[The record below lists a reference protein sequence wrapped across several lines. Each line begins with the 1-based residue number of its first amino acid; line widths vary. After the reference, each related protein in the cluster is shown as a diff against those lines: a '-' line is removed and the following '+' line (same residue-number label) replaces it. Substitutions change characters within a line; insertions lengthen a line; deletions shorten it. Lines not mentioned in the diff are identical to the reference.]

1 MKHFNYKSQ
10 IEEGEII
17 QSWHVS
23 QSVDAFSASA
33 NQVPYSIS
41 ISGSLKVTGSQFIK
55 PSSIPTQT
63 KDFLLSYDTTTGQ
76 IFKMSTSSFD
86 DESNFGVYV
95 TGSSNQNI
103 IPSKFGTGSSANIN
117 DQLFSTIAGGQC
129 NKISFVLAD
138 SICNIFIG
146 AGTRN
151 TASNNNTA
159 IIQGIENQNYG
170 LASTIAGGTRNL
182 TSGGNSFIG
191 GGCNNCINS
200 GISTSI
206 IGGDRNTITGS
217 GNIIGGGQNH
227 LIRGSGS
234 AIISGFSNTNEGT
247 GSFIGTG
254 CHNVIEATKLNSAVI
269 GGKCNLVKHDSAFI
283 LGTEITS
290 SVANTTFVNNLHITG
305 STTNN
310 AVLNLARRSTTPSPL
325 LTGSIWHSGS
335 LGAGC
340 LYFSPNGSDI
350 CKIAFA

>member
-1 MKHFNYKSQ
+1 MKHLKYEDQ
-10 IEEGEII
+10 IQQGEIV

-23 QSVDAFSASA
+23 QSVEAFSAPS
-33 NQVPYSIS
+33 QSDYDIS
-41 ISGSLKVTGSQFIK
+41 VSGSFKVTGSQFIK
-55 PSSIPTQT
+55 PGSLPTQT

-86 DESNFGVYV
+86 DESNFSVYV

-117 DQLFSTIAGGQC
+117 DQLFSTIAGGQR
-129 NKISFVLAD
+129 NKITFGVAN

-146 AGTRN
+146 GGQEN

-159 IIQGIENQNYG
+159 IIQGFQNQNYG
-170 LASTIAGGTRNL
+170 VNSTVAGGCQNL
-182 TSGGNSFIG
+182 NSGGHGFIG
-191 GGCNNCINS
+191 GGRNNCINS
-200 GISTSI
+200 GDSTSI

-290 SVANTTFVNNLHITG
+290 SVANTTFVNNLI
-305 STTNN
+305 
-310 AVLNLARRSTTPSPL
+310 V
-325 LTGSIWHSGS
+325 SGS
-335 LGAGC
+335 GGSSVVILRNLPTSDPTNAGQ
-340 LYFSPNGSDI
+340 LYNDSGTL
-350 CKIAFA
+350 KISAG

>member
-1 MKHFNYKSQ
+1 MKHLKYEDQ
-10 IEEGEII
+10 IQQGEIV

-23 QSVDAFSASA
+23 QSVEAFSAPS
-33 NQVPYSIS
+33 QSDYDIS
-41 ISGSLKVTGSQFIK
+41 VSGSFKVTGSQFIK
-55 PSSIPTQT
+55 PGSLPTQT

-86 DESNFGVYV
+86 DESNFSVYV
-95 TGSSNQNI
+95 TGASNQNI

-117 DQLFSTIAGGQC
+117 DQLFSTIAGGQR
-129 NKISFVLAD
+129 NKITFGVAN

-146 AGTRN
+146 GGQEN

-159 IIQGIENQNYG
+159 IIQGFQNQNYG
-170 LASTIAGGTRNL
+170 VNSTVAGGCQNL
-182 TSGGNSFIG
+182 NSGGHGFIG
-191 GGCNNCINS
+191 GGRNNCINS
-200 GISTSI
+200 GDSTSI

-290 SVANTTFVNNLHITG
+290 SVANTTFVNNLI
-305 STTNN
+305 
-310 AVLNLARRSTTPSPL
+310 V
-325 LTGSIWHSGS
+325 SGS
-335 LGAGC
+335 GGSSVVILRNLPTSDPTNAGQ
-340 LYFSPNGSDI
+340 LYNDSGI
-350 CKIAFA
+350 LKISAG